1 MALWRLYYHFVWSTK
16 DRRDLITPDMEPDLY
31 GYIIG
36 KAVAFGAI
44 VHAIDG
50 ATNHTH
56 MIASVP
62 PSLALSDFLKEI
74 KGSSS
79 HHINHGAIKYPLTFA
94 WQGGY
99 GVFSLGGKQ
108 LDDAI
113 AYVLNQKEHHAR
125 GTLIPAL
132 EQEDRDDDQPQI
144 WRNGAGIRRYP
155 IPDIQRQNDE

>member
-1 MALWRLYYHFVWSTK
+1 MALWRLYYHFIWSTS
-16 DRRDLITPDMEPDLY
+16 DRRDLITPEMEPDMY
-31 GYIIG
+31 GFIIG
-36 KAVAFGAI
+36 KAVALGAI

-50 ATNHTH
+50 VTNHSH

-62 PSLALSDFLKEI
+62 PSLALSEFVKEI

-79 HHINHGAIKYPLTFA
+79 HHINHGLIKYPITFS

-99 GVFSLGGKQ
+99 GVFSLSSKQ

-113 AYVLNQKEHHAR
+113 AYVLHQKEHHAQ

-132 EQEDRDDDQPQI
+132 EHEERDEDRPQL
-144 WRNGAGIRRYP
+144 WRDGEGIQRYP
-155 IPDIQRQNDE
+155 IPDLQRKNDE